1 MVTEAVNSLL
11 QFSTGLEIPR
21 PPCLTG
27 NANMER
33 SKSDT
38 FLLPRINI
46 VQYRFTT
53 PQYTW

>member
-38 FLLPRINI
+38 FLPKIAGIKSVLMQSSNG
-46 VQYRFTT
+46 
-53 PQYTW
+53 